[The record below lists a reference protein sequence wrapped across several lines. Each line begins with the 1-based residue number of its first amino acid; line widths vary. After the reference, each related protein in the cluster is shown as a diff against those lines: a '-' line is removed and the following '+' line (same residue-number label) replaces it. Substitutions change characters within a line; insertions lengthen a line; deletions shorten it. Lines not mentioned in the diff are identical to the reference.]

1 MAISAIYVSSHTFTV
16 NGAHTNI
23 LHQGRRVECDC
34 VSDGFKYGTISGS
47 SYSDPNTIIDLTDL
61 SSNLTSNLAT
71 IKYGII
77 GKGSNQSMPVHA
89 HDGSE
94 GSGGVLSGVDFELV
108 DDLTPQLGGELDA
121 QNHSIGFTEQT
132 VTGTAGTT
140 DIDWK
145 LGNKMKFNFGPGT
158 ENITFTDPSN
168 VCNLL
173 LSLHHGTVNSGTITW
188 PSSVKWVGGTE
199 PDLTTTSGG
208 IDIVSFYFD
217 GTDYFGAASL
227 AFA

>member
-1 MAISAIYVSSHTFTV
+1 MAISATYVSSHTFTV
-16 NGAHTNI
+16 AGSHTNI
-23 LHQGRRVECDC
+23 LHQGRRVECNCLD
-34 VSDGFKYGTISGS
+34 DGFKYGTISGS
-47 SYSDPNTIIDLTDL
+47 TYSNPNTVIDLTSL
-61 SSNLTSNLAT
+61 SSDLTPNLLT

-77 GKGSNQSMPVHA
+77 GKGSTQSMPVHS

-94 GSGGVLSGVDFELV
+94 GSGGFLDTEFELV
-108 DDLTPQLGGELDA
+108 SDLTPQLGGELDA
-121 QNHSIGFTEQT
+121 QSHSIGFIEQT
-132 VTGTAGTT
+132 ISGTASTT
-140 DIDWK
+140 DVDWK
-145 LGNKMKFNFGPGT
+145 LGNKVRFNFGPGT
-158 ENITFTDPSN
+158 ENFTFTEPSN

-173 LSLHHGTVNSGTITW
+173 ISLHHGTVNSGTITW

-199 PDLTTTSGG
+199 PDLTTTLGG